1 MIPYTKIVAIG
12 CIIAFLS
19 VLYMFAFDKGYQKH
33 KAEVERQITQIIVSA
48 RDDLI
53 NAVDEVKENEK
64 NIKDTDECNNIF
76 NFDLTV
82 CLSK

>member
-1 MIPYTKIVAIG
+1 MIPYTKIIAIG
-12 CIIAFLS
+12 CVISFLS
-19 VLYMFAFDKGYQKH
+19 VLYMFAFEKGYQKH
-33 KAEVERQITQIIVSA
+33 KAEVERQTTQIIVSA

>member
-1 MIPYTKIVAIG
+1 MIPYKHIAVVALFV
-12 CIIAFLS
+12 AFTGM
-19 VLYMFAFDKGYQKH
+19 LYLFAYDKGYQKH
-33 KAEVERQITQIIVSA
+33 KGEVERQTAQVIIDS

-53 NAVDEVKENEK
+53 NAVQVVKEDEK
-64 NIKDTDECNNIF
+64 NIQDTDECNNIF